1 MIEASRRRGGSL
13 SEPETPAGRDLLRRH
28 PQLTAGEIGEVELQ
42 ARGRSL
48 QSEAE
53 RRERVLDALRHLL
66 TDDERAAATAVLLLD
81 PDSIASLDDAKL
93 RLILTGLADP
103 RLTPNL
109 DREAREAARSASA
122 RFLEE
127 IM

>member
-1 MIEASRRRGGSL
+1 L

-28 PQLTAGEIGEVELQ
+28 PELTAGEVGEVELQ
-42 ARGRSL
+42 ARGRSV
-48 QSEAE
+48 QAEAE

-66 TDDERAAATAVLLLD
+66 TDEQRAAASALMMLD
-81 PDSIASLDDAKL
+81 PDALALLDDSKL
-93 RLILTGLADP
+93 QMILAGLADP
-103 RLTPNL
+103 RLSPDL
-109 DREAREAARSASA
+109 DRPAREAARAEAA